1 MVQQPPQEAAP
12 LMTSS
17 NESLLIFGG
26 DTPKNEDAAATA
38 PTTMAANDTNKP
50 SLPQTSAFFSNMSFK
65 ENINGI
71 YNTATAIHEISHATT
86 SAAG

>member
-1 MVQQPPQEAAP
+1 
-12 LMTSS
+12 
-17 NESLLIFGG
+17 
-26 DTPKNEDAAATA
+26 
-38 PTTMAANDTNKP
+38 MAANDTNKP
-50 SLPQTSAFFSNMSFK
+50 SLTQTSAFFSNMSFK